1 MSFIALRVHPLTY
14 YIYAPTAP
22 LVPSHPPFPT
32 RYSGLPLLNMGEA
45 SQPLYNQTIIR
56 NLSIALEA
64 L

>member
-14 YIYAPTAP
+14 YTYAPTAP
-22 LVPSHPPFPT
+22 LVPFYLPFPT
-32 RYSGLPLLNMGEA
+32 QYSGLPLLNIGEA